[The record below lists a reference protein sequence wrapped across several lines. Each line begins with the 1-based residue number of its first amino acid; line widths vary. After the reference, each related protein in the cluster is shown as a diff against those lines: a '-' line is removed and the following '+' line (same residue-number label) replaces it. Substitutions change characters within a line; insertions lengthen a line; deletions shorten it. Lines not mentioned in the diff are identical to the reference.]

1 MIDQKGSLFIVSA
14 PSGAGKTTLLR
25 EVRSRLPDVKF
36 SVSFTTR
43 PPRPGE
49 ENGKD
54 YFFISEEEF
63 LKGIRENRFAEWARV
78 HGNYYGTDRHMIE
91 SWIAGGQDVILDI
104 DVQGAREL
112 KCQYPQSVAIFILP
126 PSWGELER
134 RLRLRGTDTEDVIE
148 KRLRNAARELEEAF
162 WYDYLVVNDEIPKAT
177 DQLVAIITSSRC
189 RTNRQFWLLKS
200 FLANFTG

>member
-49 ENGKD
+49 EDGKD

-126 PSWGELER
+126 PSWGELKR

>member
-25 EVRSRLPDVKF
+25 EVHSRLPDVKF

-49 ENGKD
+49 EDGKD

-134 RLRLRGTDTEDVIE
+134 RLRLRGTDTEDVIG

-189 RTNRQFWLLKS
+189 RTNKQFWLLKS

>member
-49 ENGKD
+49 EDGKD

-126 PSWGELER
+126 PSWDELER

>member
-1 MIDQKGSLFIVSA
+1 MIDQKGSLFTVSA

-49 ENGKD
+49 EDGKD

>member
-49 ENGKD
+49 EDGKD

-189 RTNRQFWLLKS
+189 RRNLKTS
-200 FLANFTG
+200 TIPYPHLTGL